1 MNRLEMNMAN
11 EEQQINVEKYE
22 FEPIKGYP
30 MLNWKGKRPFRSTQ
44 YFPAQLKEVYGQ
56 EDDNG
61 WINKIFWG
69 DNLQVM
75 SHLLKEFRGKIKL
88 IYIDPPFD
96 SKADYKK
103 TIKLKN
109 RQVQNDSTSFEEKQY
124 TDIWANDDYL
134 QFIYE
139 RIVLL
144 KELLSDDGFIFMHCD
159 WHQSHYIRLM
169 MDEVFGAVN
178 FRNEIVWVRSTNPK
192 GSQHKASKFSVFTD
206 TIHFY
211 SKSESS
217 VIDIDRVRAPLSSNE
232 IAAKYHRRD
241 EIGPFYDAPIIR
253 SMSMGERPSLVYT
266 YKDYTPPASG
276 WRVKLETLQEL
287 DKKGNIGWSANGVPF
302 RKLRPEDDKGK
313 PVGNIW
319 DDISLINSQ
328 AAERVGY
335 PTQKP
340 IELLE
345 RIILSSTN
353 EDDLIL
359 DTFMGSGTT
368 MVAASKHN
376 RKYIGADINL
386 GAIQTTT
393 KRLVKQGSSFEV
405 YNVNNYEVFR
415 NPVEAKDL
423 LIEALEIQK
432 LDSNVVYD
440 GEKDGY
446 KVKIM
451 PVNRIATKEDLNEL
465 VSNFPYKQFEA
476 RKATN
481 PNKPVEEIM
490 LVCMGHEPGL
500 GATLENEC
508 GYKLKVEVVD
518 ILRDKSDLT
527 FKYDSEAVIKVQDGK
542 LIVDAFY
549 PRNLLQKL
557 SQQKD
562 DVAEWREMV
571 ESIMIDWNYDGA
583 VMEPVVIDIPDKN
596 KFVAGEYEIPEGA
609 SNIKIKITD
618 LLSESYEEVIA
629 HG

>member
-1 MNRLEMNMAN
+1 MAN
-11 EEQQINVEKYE
+11 EEQQTNVEKYE

-56 EDDNG
+56 EDESG

-75 SHLLKEFRGKIKL
+75 SHLLKHFRGKVNFV
-88 IYIDPPFD
+88 YIDPPYD
-96 SKADYKK
+96 SGADYNMKVKVKVNNK
-103 TIKLKN
+103 TKS
-109 RQVQNDSTSFEEKQY
+109 VSSSESSFEDKQY
-124 TDIWANDDYL
+124 TDIWSNDEYL
-134 QFIYE
+134 QFMYE
-139 RIVLL
+139 RLTLIR
-144 KELLSDDGFIFMHCD
+144 ELLSENGVLAVHCD
-159 WHQSHYIRLM
+159 WHKSHHLRCIL
-169 MDEVFGAVN
+169 
-178 FRNEIVWVRSTNPK
+178 
-192 GSQHKASKFSVFTD
+192 
-206 TIHFY
+206 
-211 SKSESS
+211 
-217 VIDIDRVRAPLSSNE
+217 
-232 IAAKYHRRD
+232 D
-241 EIGPFYDAPIIR
+241 EIFGP
-253 SMSMGERPSLVYT
+253 
-266 YKDYTPPASG
+266 DYFINDIT
-276 WRVKLETLQEL
+276 WHYYNKMQ
-287 DKKGNIGWSANGVPF
+287 GNIGRFASNHDQILIYGKSKSYVF
-302 RKLRPEDDKGK
+302 NKIRELREK
-313 PVGNIW
+313 PVKQIKRVWDGATQSLVNAKDENGNIVYIESTHKSI
-319 DDISLINSQ
+319 DDVWRLSMLQPADKIENMS
-328 AAERVGY
+328 Y

-340 IELLE
+340 ESLVE
-345 RIILSSTN
+345 RLMYAFTN
-353 EDDLIL
+353 ADDLVF
-359 DTFMGSGTT
+359 DCFSGSGS
-368 MVAASKHN
+368 VAAVAEKTGRRFIVS
-376 RKYIGADINL
+376 DINL
-386 GAIQTTT
+386 GAIRVSTQRISNL
-393 KRLVKQGSSFEV
+393 KKSQANYLPIKNGLSIEHYDNQNILDRGFEV
-405 YNVNNYEVFR
+405 YNVNNYDVFR
-415 NPVEAKDL
+415 NSVEAKDL

-465 VSNFPYKQFEA
+465 VANFPYKKFEE
-476 RKATN
+476 RKAAN

-542 LIVDAFY
+542 LIVEAFY

-596 KFVAGEYEIPEGA
+596 EFVAGEYEIPQGA

>member
-1 MNRLEMNMAN
+1 MAN
-11 EEQQINVEKYE
+11 EEQQTSVEKYE

-61 WINKIFWG
+61 WVNKIFWG

-75 SHLLKEFRGKIKL
+75 SHLLKEFRNSVDF
-88 IYIDPPFD
+88 IYIDPPFE
-96 SKADYKK
+96 SKATYKK
-103 TIKLKN
+103 KVSLKGIN
-109 RQVQNDSTSFEEKQY
+109 VENSSSSFEEKQY
-124 TDIWANDDYL
+124 SDIWSNDEYL
-134 QFIYE
+134 QFMYE
-139 RIVLL
+139 RLILAR
-144 KELLSDDGFIFMHCD
+144 ELLSDSGSLMLHCD
-159 WHQSHYIRLM
+159 WNKSHHLRCLL
-169 MDEVFGAVN
+169 DEVFGSSN
-178 FRNEIVWVRSTNPK
+178 FLNELYWYYYNKMPDTRK
-192 GSQHKASKFSVFTD
+192 GVFPRTTD
-206 TIHFY
+206 TIFWY
-211 SKSESS
+211 
-217 VIDIDRVRAPLSSNE
+217 
-232 IAAKYHRRD
+232 AKNKGKHTFNVQEEKRDKPVKQLARKKVNGKAINARD
-241 EIGPFYDAPIIR
+241 ENGNLIYNIR
-253 SMSMGERPSLVYT
+253 DTRVVDNVWRLSMLQ
-266 YKDYTPPASG
+266 PA
-276 WRVKLETLQEL
+276 
-287 DKKGNIGWSANGVPF
+287 DKTEPT
-302 RKLRPEDDKGK
+302 
-313 PVGNIW
+313 
-319 DDISLINSQ
+319 
-328 AAERVGY
+328 GY

-340 IELLE
+340 ETLLE
-345 RIILSSTN
+345 RVILAATN
-353 EDDLIL
+353 EGDLVL
-359 DTFMGSGTT
+359 DFFMGSGTT
-368 MVAASKHN
+368 QSVCSKLN
-376 RKYIGADINL
+376 RCFIGADINL
-386 GAIQTTT
+386 GAVQTTS
-393 KRLVKQGSSFEV
+393 KRLSKLSANFEV
-405 YNVNNYEVFR
+405 YNVNNYDVFR
-415 NPVEAKDL
+415 NPDESKDL
-423 LIEALEIQK
+423 LIEALEVQK
-432 LDSNVVYD
+432 LESTSIYD

-465 VSNFPYKQFEA
+465 VANFPYKKFEE
-476 RKATN
+476 RKAAN

-542 LIVDAFY
+542 LIVEAFY

-596 KFVAGEYEIPEGA
+596 EFVAGEYEIPDGA

>member
-1 MNRLEMNMAN
+1 MATYSKERYESLLN
-11 EEQQINVEKYE
+11 EGKLRHSSGAKYPE
-22 FEPIKGYP
+22 F
-30 MLNWKGKRPFRSTQ
+30 
-44 YFPAQLKEVYGQ
+44 
-56 EDDNG
+56 
-61 WINKIFWG
+61 
-69 DNLQVM
+69 
-75 SHLLKEFRGKIKL
+75 
-88 IYIDPPFD
+88 
-96 SKADYKK
+96 
-103 TIKLKN
+103 
-109 RQVQNDSTSFEEKQY
+109 KQY
-124 TDIWANDDYL
+124 LHELKGRPVQDIWTDINMINAMGD
-134 QFIYE
+134 E
-139 RIVLL
+139 R
-144 KELLSDDGFIFMHCD
+144 S
-159 WHQSHYIRLM
+159 
-169 MDEVFGAVN
+169 
-178 FRNEIVWVRSTNPK
+178 
-192 GSQHKASKFSVFTD
+192 
-206 TIHFY
+206 
-211 SKSESS
+211 
-217 VIDIDRVRAPLSSNE
+217 
-232 IAAKYHRRD
+232 
-241 EIGPFYDAPIIR
+241 
-253 SMSMGERPSLVYT
+253 
-266 YKDYTPPASG
+266 
-276 WRVKLETLQEL
+276 
-287 DKKGNIGWSANGVPF
+287 
-302 RKLRPEDDKGK
+302 
-313 PVGNIW
+313 
-319 DDISLINSQ
+319 
-328 AAERVGY
+328 GY

-340 IELLE
+340 ETLLE
-345 RIILSSTN
+345 RVISASSF
-353 EDDLIL
+353 EGDLVF
-359 DTFMGSGTT
+359 DCFMGSGTT
-368 MVAASKHN
+368 QVVANKLG
-376 RKYIGADINL
+376 RRFIGADINL
-386 GAIQTTT
+386 GSIQTTT
-393 KRLVKQGSSFEV
+393 KRLVNNKANFEI
-405 YNVNNYEVFR
+405 YNVNNYEIFR

-432 LDSNVVYD
+432 LDSNVIYD

-476 RKATN
+476 RKAAN

-596 KFVAGEYEIPEGA
+596 EFVAGEYEIPEGA

>member
-1 MNRLEMNMAN
+1 MAN
-11 EEQQINVEKYE
+11 EEQQTNVEKYE

-44 YFPAQLKEVYGQ
+44 YFPAQLKEVYGH

-75 SHLLKEFRGKIKL
+75 SHLLKDYRGKVNL

-96 SKADYKK
+96 SKVDYKRE
-103 TIKLKN
+103 IKLKGEKIKS
-109 RQVQNDSTSFEEKQY
+109 DSTSFEEKQY
-124 TDIWANDDYL
+124 GDVWSNDEYL
-134 QFIYE
+134 QFMYE
-139 RIVLL
+139 RLIIA
-144 KELLSDDGFIFMHCD
+144 KELLSETGSIYLHCD
-159 WHQSHYIRLM
+159 WHKSHHLRCV
-169 MDEVFGAVN
+169 MDEIFGN
-178 FRNEIVWVRSTNPK
+178 GGEKGKSGGFKNEISWCYSDAAN
-192 GSQHKASKFSVFTD
+192 SKTQWNTKHDIILFYTKSATWTFNYKSVLREM
-206 TIHFY
+206 
-211 SKSESS
+211 SESS
-217 VIDIDRVRAPLSSNE
+217 IKKYKYTDEDGNKYRLFGKNIQGSPIQWHRDVPPEWENSHPELVYRHYMKEGSLPLDWWTINPVNQ
-232 IAAKYHRRD
+232 AAK
-241 EIGPFYDAPIIR
+241 
-253 SMSMGERPSLVYT
+253 ERT
-266 YKDYTPPASG
+266 
-276 WRVKLETLQEL
+276 
-287 DKKGNIGWSANGVPF
+287 
-302 RKLRPEDDKGK
+302 
-313 PVGNIW
+313 
-319 DDISLINSQ
+319 
-328 AAERVGY
+328 GY

-340 IELLE
+340 QELLE
-345 RIILSSTN
+345 RIIKASSN
-353 EDDLIL
+353 EGDLVF
-359 DTFMGSGTT
+359 DFFMGSGTLQS
-368 MVAASKHN
+368 VAN
-376 RKYIGADINL
+376 NLGRKFIGADINL

-393 KRLVKQGSSFEV
+393 KRLYSQKASFEV
-405 YNVNNYEVFR
+405 YNVNNYDVFR

-465 VSNFPYKQFEA
+465 VANFPYKKFEE
-476 RKATN
+476 RKAAN

-527 FKYDSEAVIKVQDGK
+527 FKYDSEAVIKVQEGK

-596 KFVAGEYEIPEGA
+596 EFVAGEYEIPQGA

>member
-1 MNRLEMNMAN
+1 MAN
-11 EEQQINVEKYE
+11 EEQQTNVEKFE

-56 EDDNG
+56 EDENG
-61 WINKIFWG
+61 WFNKIFWG

-75 SHLLKEFRGKIKL
+75 SHLLKDFRGKIDL
-88 IYIDPPFD
+88 VYIDPPFD
-96 SKADYKK
+96 SKANYGKK
-103 TIKLKN
+103 VKLKKKSGISGD
-109 RQVQNDSTSFEEKQY
+109 QNSFEEKQY
-124 TDIWANDDYL
+124 TDLWSNDEYL
-134 QFIYE
+134 QFMYE
-139 RIVLL
+139 RLILL
-144 KELLSDDGFIFMHCD
+144 KELLSDTGLIYLHCD
-159 WHQSHYIRLM
+159 YHKSHHLRCILDEIFGQENFINECVWKRTTAHGDSKQGAKRYDIVHDNILLYCKTTSFKWNTQFVPFSDDQIAQQYNKEDENGRKYRL
-169 MDEVFGAVN
+169 V
-178 FRNEIVWVRSTNPK
+178 TPT
-192 GSQHKASKFSVFTD
+192 ASKPGGD
-206 TIHFY
+206 TSYEFRG
-211 SKSESS
+211 
-217 VIDIDRVRAPLSSNE
+217 V
-232 IAAKYHRRD
+232 
-241 EIGPFYDAPIIR
+241 
-253 SMSMGERPSLVYT
+253 
-266 YKDYTPPASG
+266 TPPAG
-276 WRVKLETLQEL
+276 RFWAYKKETLEKFEEEGKLYFSNTGQPYIKYFL
-287 DKKGNIGWSANGVPF
+287 DERPGVAASTIWSEIPILSPTA
-302 RKLRPEDDKGK
+302 K
-313 PVGNIW
+313 
-319 DDISLINSQ
+319 
-328 AAERVGY
+328 ERLHY

-340 IELLE
+340 EALIE
-345 RIILSSTN
+345 RVIKTATN
-353 EDDLIL
+353 EGDLVL
-359 DTFMGSGTT
+359 DVFMGSGTT
-368 MVAASKHN
+368 QAVANRLN
-376 RKYIGADINL
+376 RKFIGSDINL

-393 KRLVKQGSSFEV
+393 KRLASNRANFEV

-415 NPVEAKDL
+415 NPIEAKDL

-432 LDSNVVYD
+432 LESATAYD

-465 VSNFPYKQFEA
+465 VANFPYKKFEE
-476 RKATN
+476 RKAAN

-527 FKYDSEAVIKVQDGK
+527 FKYDSEAVIKIQDGK

-596 KFVAGEYEIPEGA
+596 EFVAGEYEIPQGV

>member
-11 EEQQINVEKYE
+11 EEQQTNVEKYE

-75 SHLLKEFRGKIKL
+75 SHLLKEFRGKVDL

-103 TIKLKN
+103 KIKLKSQ
-109 RQVQNDSTSFEEKQY
+109 QVTNDTTSFEEKQY
-124 TDIWANDDYL
+124 TDIWSNDEYL
-134 QFIYE
+134 QFMYE

-144 KELLSDDGFIFMHCD
+144 RELLSEKGSIFVHCD
-159 WHQSHYIRLM
+159 YRKSHHLKCII
-169 MDEVFGAVN
+169 DEVFGSDN
-178 FRNEIVWVRSTNPK
+178 FINEIIWVRTNSHNMKAKGFVRSNDHILFYAKSTDFIFNEQYGDYSDEQLK
-192 GSQHKASKFSVFTD
+192 RFKEDENGRLFKAENMTF
-206 TIHFY
+206 
-211 SKSESS
+211 SS
-217 VIDIDRVRAPLSSNE
+217 VNKNRQFEWRGAKPPSNRSWGFSE
-232 IAAKYHRRD
+232 EDLERLYQEGRILTRRD
-241 EIGPFYDAPIIR
+241 GVPRMDGLKIY
-253 SMSMGERPSLVYT
+253 
-266 YKDYTPPASG
+266 
-276 WRVKLETLQEL
+276 LEET
-287 DKKGNIGWSANGVPF
+287 KGNPINCT
-302 RKLRPEDDKGK
+302 
-313 PVGNIW
+313 W
-319 DDISLINSQ
+319 DDIS
-328 AAERVGY
+328 RVGNTSSDRTDY

-340 IELLE
+340 EELLE
-345 RIILSSTN
+345 RIIKTVTN
-353 EDDLIL
+353 EGDLVF
-359 DTFMGSGTT
+359 DCFMGSGTT
-368 MVAASKHN
+368 QSAASKLN
-376 RKYIGADINL
+376 RRFIGADINL
-386 GAIQTTT
+386 GAVQTTT
-393 KRLVKQGSSFEV
+393 KRLAKNNVSFEV
-405 YNVNNYEVFR
+405 FNVNNYDVFR
-415 NPVEAKDL
+415 NPLEAKEL
-423 LIEALEIQK
+423 LLDALEIQK

-465 VSNFPYKQFEA
+465 VANFPYKKFEE
-476 RKATN
+476 RKAAN

-527 FKYDSEAVIKVQDGK
+527 FKYDSEAVIKVQEGK

-596 KFVAGEYEIPEGA
+596 EFVAGEYEIPQGA

>member
-1 MNRLEMNMAN
+1 MSND
-11 EEQQINVEKYE
+11 QTNVESYE

-75 SHLLKEFRGKIKL
+75 SHLLKEFRGKFKL
-88 IYIDPPFD
+88 IYVDPPFD

-103 TIKLKN
+103 TIKLKGK
-109 RQVQNDSTSFEEKQY
+109 QVQNDSTTFEEKQY

-144 KELLSDDGFIFMHCD
+144 KELLSDDGFIYLHCD

-169 MDEVFGAVN
+169 MDEIFGANN

-206 TIHFY
+206 SIHFY
-211 SKSESS
+211 SKSENS
-217 VIDIDRVRAPLSSNE
+217 VIDIDRVRAPLNKEE
-232 IAAKYHRRD
+232 IAEKYHRKD

-266 YKDYTPPASG
+266 YKGYTPPASG
-276 WRVKLETLQEL
+276 WRVKKETLEEL
-287 DKKGNIGWSANGVPF
+287 DLKGNIGWSSNNVPF

-340 IELLE
+340 LELLE
-345 RIILSSTN
+345 RIILSSTDEN
-353 EDDLIL
+353 DLVL

-368 MVAASKHN
+368 QVAANKLN
-376 RKYIGADINL
+376 RRFVGADINL

-393 KRLVKQGSSFEV
+393 KRLSNSGAAFEV
-405 YNVNNYEVFR
+405 YNVNNYDVFR
-415 NPVEAKDL
+415 NPVEARDL
-423 LIEALEIQK
+423 LIEALEIQP
-432 LDSNVVYD
+432 LGSNTIYD
-440 GEKDGY
+440 GEKDGF

-451 PVNRIATKEDLNEL
+451 PVNRIATKEDLNDL
-465 VSNFPYKQFEA
+465 IQGFPYKQFEE
-476 RKATN
+476 RKEAN
-481 PNKPVEEIM
+481 PNQPVEEIM

-500 GATLENEC
+500 GAILENES
-508 GYKLKVEVVD
+508 GYKMKVEVVD

-527 FKYDSEAVIKVQDGK
+527 FKYDSEASIEIKDGK
-542 LIVDAFY
+542 LVIEAFY

-562 DVAEWREMV
+562 DVTEWREMV

-583 VMEPVVIDIPDKN
+583 VMEPIVIDIPAKDE
-596 KFVAGEYEIPEGA
+596 FVAGEYEIPEGA
-609 SNIKIKITD
+609 NNIKIKITD

>member
-1 MNRLEMNMAN
+1 MAN
-11 EEQQINVEKYE
+11 EEQQTNVEKFE

-56 EDDNG
+56 EDENG
-61 WINKIFWG
+61 WFNKIFWG

-75 SHLLKEFRGKIKL
+75 SHLLKDFRGKIDL
-88 IYIDPPFD
+88 VYIDPPFD
-96 SKADYKK
+96 SKANYGKK
-103 TIKLKN
+103 VKLKKKSGISGD
-109 RQVQNDSTSFEEKQY
+109 QNSFEEKQY
-124 TDIWANDDYL
+124 TDLWSNDEYL
-134 QFIYE
+134 QFMYE
-139 RIVLL
+139 RLILL
-144 KELLSDDGFIFMHCD
+144 KELLSDTGLIYLHCD
-159 WHQSHYIRLM
+159 YHKSHHLRCILDEIFGQENFINECVWKRTTAHGDSKQGAKRYDIVHDNILLYCKTTSFKWNTQFVPFSDDQIAQQYNKEDENGRKYRL
-169 MDEVFGAVN
+169 V
-178 FRNEIVWVRSTNPK
+178 TPT
-192 GSQHKASKFSVFTD
+192 ASKPGGD
-206 TIHFY
+206 TSYEFRG
-211 SKSESS
+211 
-217 VIDIDRVRAPLSSNE
+217 V
-232 IAAKYHRRD
+232 
-241 EIGPFYDAPIIR
+241 
-253 SMSMGERPSLVYT
+253 
-266 YKDYTPPASG
+266 TPPAG
-276 WRVKLETLQEL
+276 RFWAYKKETLEKFEEEGKLYFSNTGQPYIKYFL
-287 DKKGNIGWSANGVPF
+287 DERPGVAASTIWSEIPILSPTA
-302 RKLRPEDDKGK
+302 K
-313 PVGNIW
+313 
-319 DDISLINSQ
+319 
-328 AAERVGY
+328 ERLHY

-340 IELLE
+340 EALIE
-345 RIILSSTN
+345 RVIKTATN
-353 EDDLIL
+353 EGDLVL
-359 DTFMGSGTT
+359 DVFMGSGTT
-368 MVAASKHN
+368 QAVANRLN
-376 RKYIGADINL
+376 RKFIGSDINL

-393 KRLVKQGSSFEV
+393 KRLASNRSNFEV

-415 NPVEAKDL
+415 NPIEAKDL

-432 LDSNVVYD
+432 LESATAYD

-465 VSNFPYKQFEA
+465 VANFPYKKFEE
-476 RKATN
+476 RKAAN

-527 FKYDSEAVIKVQDGK
+527 FKYDSEAVIKIQDGK

-596 KFVAGEYEIPEGA
+596 EFVAGEYEIPQGV

>member
-11 EEQQINVEKYE
+11 EEQQTNVEKFE

-56 EDDNG
+56 EDENG
-61 WINKIFWG
+61 WFNKIFWG

-75 SHLLKEFRGKIKL
+75 SHLLKDFRGKIDL
-88 IYIDPPFD
+88 VYIDPPFD
-96 SKADYKK
+96 SKANYGKK
-103 TIKLKN
+103 VKLKKKSGISGD
-109 RQVQNDSTSFEEKQY
+109 QNSFEEKQY
-124 TDIWANDDYL
+124 TDLWSNDEYL
-134 QFIYE
+134 QFMYE
-139 RIVLL
+139 RLILL
-144 KELLSDDGFIFMHCD
+144 KELLSDTGLIYLHCD
-159 WHQSHYIRLM
+159 YHKSHHLRCILDEIFGQENFINECVWKRTTAHGDSKQGAKRYDIVHDNILLYCKTTSFKWNTQFVPFSDDQIAQQYNKEDENGRKYRL
-169 MDEVFGAVN
+169 V
-178 FRNEIVWVRSTNPK
+178 TPT
-192 GSQHKASKFSVFTD
+192 ASKPGGD
-206 TIHFY
+206 TSYEFRG
-211 SKSESS
+211 
-217 VIDIDRVRAPLSSNE
+217 V
-232 IAAKYHRRD
+232 
-241 EIGPFYDAPIIR
+241 
-253 SMSMGERPSLVYT
+253 
-266 YKDYTPPASG
+266 TPPAG
-276 WRVKLETLQEL
+276 RFWAYKKETLEKFEEEGKLYFSNTGQPYIKYFL
-287 DKKGNIGWSANGVPF
+287 DERPGVAASTIWSEIPILSPTA
-302 RKLRPEDDKGK
+302 K
-313 PVGNIW
+313 
-319 DDISLINSQ
+319 
-328 AAERVGY
+328 ERLHY

-340 IELLE
+340 EALIE
-345 RIILSSTN
+345 RVIKTATN
-353 EDDLIL
+353 EGDLVL
-359 DTFMGSGTT
+359 DVFMGSGTT
-368 MVAASKHN
+368 QAVANRLN
-376 RKYIGADINL
+376 RKFIGSDINL

-393 KRLVKQGSSFEV
+393 KRLASNRANFEV

-415 NPVEAKDL
+415 NPIEAKDL

-432 LDSNVVYD
+432 LESATAYD

-465 VSNFPYKQFEA
+465 VANFPYKKFEE
-476 RKATN
+476 RKAAN

-527 FKYDSEAVIKVQDGK
+527 FKYDSEAVIKIQDGK

-596 KFVAGEYEIPEGA
+596 EFVAGEYEIPQGV